1 MGTRKPANNNSNKKK
16 SQPKTEPNKYQS
28 PSSNMPL
35 PFSISANKMF
45 IIWSS
50 LACAALAT
58 AFGVVV
64 KQQIQRSGT
73 ITSTPPSANAEIS
86 PSPTEK
92 FDLDKEESKQD
103 KLVVANMG
111 EYYKVLEVI
120 AHDPQAFTQGLEYD
134 PLHGYFVESTG
145 GYGTSDVR
153 LWKTDGTLVN
163 QHKLDEKYFGEGL
176 CVYHNATSKFHPER
190 ILQLTWKEQTAFI
203 YDLKTLELLEEFS
216 YKTSTS
222 EGWGIAYDAERHEFY
237 VSDGSEYIHVWNAD
251 TLEELRKFPV
261 TWRRHITDDSRT
273 SQHLN
278 ELEWDAQTRT
288 LLANVWYQN
297 VILRID
303 PMAGQVLTI
312 YDFTELYPMADRT
325 PQSDCLNGIAWANRD
340 NGEVWVT
347 GKWWPHMYRVQ
358 LLA

>member
-1 MGTRKPANNNSNKKK
+1 MGTRKPANSHKKK
-16 SQPKTEPNKYQS
+16 PRPKTEPNKYQS
-28 PSSNMPL
+28 PSSSAVSNMP
-35 PFSISANKMF
+35 FSKMF

-58 AFGVVV
+58 AFGVVL
-64 KQQIQRSGT
+64 KHQIQRTST
-73 ITSTPPSANAEIS
+73 ITSTPANAEMS
-86 PSPTEK
+86 PTPTEK
-92 FDLDKEESKQD
+92 FDLDKEETKHEH
-103 KLVVANMG
+103 VVAHMG

-120 AHDPQAFTQGLEYD
+120 PHDPQAFTQGLEYD
-134 PLHGYFVESTG
+134 PLQGYFVESTG

-153 LWKTDGTLVN
+153 LWKTDGTIVN

-176 CVYHNATSKFHPER
+176 CVYHNASSKSHPDR

-203 YDLKTLELLEEFS
+203 YDFKTLEVLEEFS
-216 YKTSTS
+216 YNTSTS

-261 TWRRHITDDSRT
+261 TWRRHMTDDSRT

-312 YDFTELYPMADRT
+312 YDFTELYPVADRT
-325 PQSDCLNGIAWANRD
+325 PQSDCLNGIAWADRD
-340 NGEVWVT
+340 KGEVWIT